1 MPHAWNYVG
10 AGYGI
15 ATVGLSTYLTW
26 MFLRTRRLRRTLGG
40 RADD

>member
-15 ATVGLSTYLTW
+15 ATVALSTYVTW

-40 RADD
+40 DVDD

>member
-15 ATVGLSTYLTW
+15 ATVALSTYITW

-40 RADD
+40 NADE

>member
-15 ATVGLSTYLTW
+15 ATVALSTYLTW
-26 MFLRTRRLRRTLGG
+26 MLVRTRRLRRMLGG
-40 RADD
+40 DADD